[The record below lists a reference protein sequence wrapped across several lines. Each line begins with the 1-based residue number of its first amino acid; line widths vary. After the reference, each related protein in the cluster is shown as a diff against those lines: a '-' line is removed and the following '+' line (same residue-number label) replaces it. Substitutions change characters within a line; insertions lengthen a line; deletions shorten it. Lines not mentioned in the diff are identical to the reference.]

1 MASKKAVNK
10 TQTILYVLI
19 ILGFVAIVNY
29 LSTKFFTR
37 LDVTE
42 NKEYSISSATKGM
55 LKDVNDIVNIKVYFS
70 QDLPP
75 HLTTL
80 ESGVKDLLSEFK
92 AYAGGNLHISFEDP
106 SKDEDTKQKVRALG
120 IPEIQ
125 LQTVE
130 RDKAQLMNGFM
141 GIAVLYADRKEV
153 LPVVQDLRNLE
164 YDLAQAVMKVL
175 RTETPKIG
183 VLKTDTMPY
192 LPPNIQRQMQVTDQT
207 EEKYKPIFQNLK
219 QNYEVETIDIS
230 SGQEISPDIKTLII
244 PGGGPKSFTERDLFE
259 IDQYFMNGGNLI
271 VLVDAVKI
279 DFQRGVMGTTQRPR
293 IMDLLDHY
301 GVEVQEKLV
310 LDASC
315 GQVQIP
321 QRIGNFQM
329 NVPVNY
335 PYFVRI
341 GQAGFNPDNPAV
353 SGLAEVILPWVSP
366 LKLTVDGDTSL
377 PVSGAVLMN
386 SSERSW
392 AESDNFN
399 LNPQQEWGQVL
410 QSNSEQLQQHLL
422 GAYLTGDFESYFKG
436 KPVPPTKEPSADDT
450 LSQIQ
455 LSPEDQNRQ
464 IIEGNTGRHL
474 VVVGD
479 AEFLSQQNAAP
490 GNVMWLLN
498 VVDWLTLDDNLI
510 QIRSRA
516 LADRTLS
523 TDMLEEGSSTPTVI
537 RVVNI
542 VLMPALIILIGLI
555 IFFARRSKV
564 DSAPAPATANSTGTG
579 SNKEKTEGKE

>member
-19 ILGFVAIVNY
+19 ILGFVAVLNY
-29 LSTKFFTR
+29 LSTKFFKR

-42 NKEYSISSATKGM
+42 NKEYSISTATKGM
-55 LKDVNDIVNIKVYFS
+55 LKGVDDIVNIKVYFS

-75 HLTTL
+75 HLKTL
-80 ESGVKDLLSEFK
+80 ESGVSDLLSEFK
-92 AYAGGNLHISFEDP
+92 AYSGGNLRITLEDP

-120 IPEIQ
+120 IPEIR
-125 LQTVE
+125 LQTFE
-130 RDKAQLMNGFM
+130 RDKAQVMNGFM
-141 GIAVLYADRKEV
+141 GIAVLYADKKEV

-175 RTETPKIG
+175 RSEVPKIG

-192 LPPNIQRQMQVTDQT
+192 LPPNIQQQMQVRDQT
-207 EEKYKPIFQNLK
+207 EEKYSPIFQNLK
-219 QNYEVETIDIS
+219 ENYDVETIDIS
-230 SGQEISPDIKTLII
+230 SGQEISPDIRTLII
-244 PGGGPKSFTERDLFE
+244 PGGGPKSFTERKLFE

-271 VLVDAVKI
+271 VLVDAIKV
-279 DFQRGVMGTTQRPR
+279 DFQQGVMGTTQRPR

-301 GVEVQEKLV
+301 GVQVREELV

-321 QRIGNFQM
+321 QRVGNFQM
-329 NVPVNY
+329 NVPVSY
-335 PYFVRI
+335 PYFVRV
-341 GQAGFNPDNPAV
+341 GQDGFNQDNPAV
-353 SGLAEVILPWVSP
+353 SGLAEVLLPWASP
-366 LKLTVDGDTSL
+366 LSLTVESDTSL
-377 PVSGAVLMN
+377 PVSGTVLMH

-392 AESDNFN
+392 TESDNFN

-410 QSNSEQLQQHLL
+410 QANAQELQQRPL
-422 GAYLTGDFESYFKG
+422 GAYLNGDFVSYFKG
-436 KPVPPTKEPSADDT
+436 KTVPPVKDASEDA

-455 LSPEDQNRQ
+455 LSPQDQDRQ
-464 IIEGNTGRHL
+464 IIEGNTSRHL

-479 AEFLSQQNAAP
+479 ADFLSQQNAAP

-498 VVDWLTLDDNLI
+498 VVDWLTLDENLI

-523 TDMLEEGSSTPTVI
+523 ADQLEEDSSMPTVI
-537 RVVNI
+537 RMVNV

-555 IFFARRSKV
+555 IYFVRRRKL
-564 DSAPAPATANSTGTG
+564 DTAPATATAKTAGTG
-579 SNKEKTEGKE
+579 NDSAKTEGKE

>member
-19 ILGFVAIVNY
+19 ILGFVAVLNY
-29 LSTKFFTR
+29 LSTKFFKR

-42 NKEYSISSATKGM
+42 NKEYSISTATKGM
-55 LKDVNDIVNIKVYFS
+55 LKGVDDIVNIKVYFS

-75 HLTTL
+75 HLKTL
-80 ESGVKDLLSEFK
+80 ESGVSDLLSEFK
-92 AYAGGNLHISFEDP
+92 AYSGGNLRITLEDP

-120 IPEIQ
+120 IPEIR
-125 LQTVE
+125 LQTFE
-130 RDKAQLMNGFM
+130 RDKAQVMNGFM
-141 GIAVLYADRKEV
+141 GIAVLYADKKEV

-175 RTETPKIG
+175 RSEVPKIG

-192 LPPNIQRQMQVTDQT
+192 LPPNIQQQMQVRDQT
-207 EEKYKPIFQNLK
+207 EEKYSPIFQNLK
-219 QNYEVETIDIS
+219 ENYDVETIDIS
-230 SGQEISPDIKTLII
+230 SGQEISPDIRTLII
-244 PGGGPKSFTERDLFE
+244 PGGGPKSFTERKLFE

-271 VLVDAVKI
+271 VLVDAIKV
-279 DFQRGVMGTTQRPR
+279 DFQQGVMGTTQRPR

-301 GVEVQEKLV
+301 GVQVREELV

-321 QRIGNFQM
+321 QRVGNFQM
-329 NVPVNY
+329 NVPVSY
-335 PYFVRI
+335 PYFVRV
-341 GQAGFNPDNPAV
+341 GQDGFNQDNPAV
-353 SGLAEVILPWVSP
+353 SGLAEVLLPWASP
-366 LKLTVDGDTSL
+366 LSLTVESDTSL
-377 PVSGAVLMN
+377 PVSGTVLMH

-392 AESDNFN
+392 TESDNFN

-410 QSNSEQLQQHLL
+410 QANAQELQQRPL
-422 GAYLTGDFESYFKG
+422 GAYLNGDFVSYFKG
-436 KPVPPTKEPSADDT
+436 KTVPPVKDASEDA

-455 LSPEDQNRQ
+455 LSPQDQDRQ
-464 IIEGNTGRHL
+464 IIEGNTSRHL

-479 AEFLSQQNAAP
+479 ADFLSQQNAAP

-498 VVDWLTLDDNLI
+498 VVDWLTLDENLI

-523 TDMLEEGSSTPTVI
+523 ADQLEEDSSMPTVI
-537 RVVNI
+537 RMVNV

-555 IFFARRSKV
+555 IYFVRRRKL
-564 DSAPAPATANSTGTG
+564 DTAPATATAKTVGTG
-579 SNKEKTEGKE
+579 NDSAKTEGKE